1 MNRPIRATLL
11 MLVALVSIATLL
23 PTTAQAQTRTNH
35 TAGCAGNVVNYNP
48 GNGEDIVVPKGYKV
62 ERFSKQDLNFPTG
75 IAFIGSKSD
84 FKVLVLESGHGLP
97 SRCNDREDPV
107 YGGPFSATNPFTP
120 DIVVLDKNGN
130 RMPGTFGKPTGPG
143 NGFQADGPAIDI
155 GFENRAQGGRLF
167 ATDSNQSI
175 RTSGFN
181 NSSRIVTVDLK
192 TNTVTPWIT
201 GLPTGDHPS
210 EQLEFKDGWI
220 YWSQGS
226 TTNSGVVGHDNGGGA
241 NQQDIPC
248 QDITLSANGFT
259 SASGHVTSGFS
270 AHHTFRPGATVKAF
284 ESATGPGICDGSILR
299 AKLNSKNPK
308 LTIEPYSWGYRN
320 PYGIR
325 FAPDDHALKGGLF
338 VTENGEDERGARP
351 TQNAPDR
358 LQLAQQNPDGSPDY
372 HGWPDRF
379 GFLDST
385 QAVFNPTGGPGDDLC
400 NPPNPNPF
408 PACIPLVIATNPQVK
423 PILAFPP
430 QPITAPLALEPA
442 DVAAVGH
449 DFAPDSFVFGVV
461 RKGAS
466 LISREG
472 DFGFAKENGEPPA
485 GHDIELV
492 NFARKGE
499 RFHLEQSRFA
509 FNCKQADQFHDADGT
524 PRCKSIEDQAFVSIP
539 ALRGINRP
547 NTAMFGPDD
556 ALYLVDYGAVRD
568 FGQSDPRSRF
578 VDAVPPCPTGGC
590 SNAPLVQ
597 IPQTGVIW
605 RISRDTT
612 QRGGQGDEDKG
623 GKGDK
628 D

>member
-1 MNRPIRATLL
+1 

-181 NSSRIVTVDLK
+181 NSSRIVIVDLK
-192 TNTVTPWIT
+192 TNTVMPWIT

-259 SASGHVTSGFS
+259 SALGHVTSGFS
-270 AHHTFRPGATVKAF
+270 PHHTFRPGATVKAF

-325 FAPDDHALKGGLF
+325 FAPDDHILKGGLF

-385 QAVFNPTGGPGDDLC
+385 QSVFNPTGGPGDDLC

-466 LISREG
+466 LVSREG

-492 NFARKGE
+492 NFSRPDE
-499 RFHLEQSRFA
+499 RFRLEQSRFA